1 MISTDLSL
9 NCSSADSYILISDV
23 DGYMV
28 AYKCYTRDKKF
39 GIFAYI
45 FDENGET
52 TSDLIT
58 VKEFDEFDS

>member
-1 MISTDLSL
+1 
-9 NCSSADSYILISDV
+9 
-23 DGYMV
+23 MV
-28 AYKCYTRDKKF
+28 AYKCYTRDNTF

-58 VKEFDEFDS
+58 VKDFDGFDS